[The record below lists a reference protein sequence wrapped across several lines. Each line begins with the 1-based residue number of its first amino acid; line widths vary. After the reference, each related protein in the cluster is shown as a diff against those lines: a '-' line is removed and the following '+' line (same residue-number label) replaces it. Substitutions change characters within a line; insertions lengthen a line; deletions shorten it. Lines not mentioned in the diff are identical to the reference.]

1 MGNGVHEVGG
11 GASGDIAL
19 FGRPESLRSRVS
31 SEVSTSIGVVLRG
44 VRWLQIGANLN
55 TRRSVDFDFTETAG
69 GQEFHLVTAGL

>member
-19 FGRPESLRSRVS
+19 FARPESLRSRVS

-44 VRWLQIGANLN
+44 VRWLQIGANLK
-55 TRRSVDFDFTETAG
+55 TRRSVDFDFAETG
-69 GQEFHLVTAGL
+69 GCREFHKVTAGL